1 MFFFLIRLE
10 KIEISNY
17 NKCKLLIFTQ
27 KIEEPLST
35 RVRVYSEAS
44 LYYFDV

>member
-1 MFFFLIRLE
+1 MDLMLRTHFMGSRIE
-10 KIEISNY
+10 IDKVEISNY

-35 RVRVYSEAS
+35 RVLRG
-44 LYYFDV
+44 